1 MTKLTSNGGAVLF
14 TNEELAS
21 PDTGEVGFAAGFASR
36 LKDLR
41 QAFGESMI
49 VTSACRSRVYN
60 EQIGGHPRSLH
71 VYDQPHHDVSGCAA
85 IDILT
90 TDSAYRARLVATAL
104 DFGWSVGVG
113 NGFVHLDRRDLGVV
127 GPQVLFTYY

>member
-1 MTKLTSNGGAVLF
+1 MTNLTSDNGAVLF
-14 TNEELAS
+14 AHDELAS
-21 PDTGEVGFAAGFASR
+21 PDTGKVGLAAGFAGR

-41 QAFGESMI
+41 QAFGEPMV

-85 IDILT
+85 IDVLT
-90 TDSAYRARLVATAL
+90 TDSTYRARLVATAL
-104 DFGWSVGVG
+104 DFGWSVGIG
-113 NGFVHLDRRDLGVV
+113 DGFVHLDRRDLGDV